1 MNKTATTTTT
11 TTSSSEQQP
20 TSGTSS
26 NPIGVDNNNNPQQQ
40 QQSTTTTNN
49 DGSTAAAALAAT
61 AATATTKNTTNN
73 NSEDDG
79 HNAGTTSIET
89 FMEYRPTAL
98 PNKVIRSCNE
108 WYNKKQQHPTT
119 TNTNTNNN
127 NNNNCNKTDGD
138 LNSPVTID
146 LTNENAATV
155 TTTTTTEDSVEDSDS
170 TIVIQLQV
178 PSHTSSSCESALL
191 SSVVAP
197 MVPEETADCILPL
210 LLLQQDNYGDG
221 GQQQKDN
228 NTKISTTTSNN
239 NIIIPPP
246 PLSPLQLEGVLLSIQ
261 RHRDGAGIGKGRQIS
276 AIIRDGLC
284 RGRQRHVWFSVS
296 RELIKDAERD
306 LKDVGVYCT
315 DELHDGTNFLGDDHN
330 HNNKYSKGLGRKDK
344 GILFLTYNLL
354 VSSNRINQIIA
365 WCAGTEHITHKAKNL
380 ANNTKTAQLV
390 LELQR
395 RLPMARI
402 VYCSATGVSDIDQ
415 LGYAE
420 RLGLWKIPKSITS
433 NNNNNNNTTIDDG
446 TFNDFDSFR
455 RSLEKR
461 GLGSLEL
468 LALELKTRGSLMA
481 RTLSWEGAEFQTVEV
496 PLDRHQCQVYDR
508 GVKWWTECKNELQ
521 DVLKIVGNNGSSSN
535 GQIWR
540 TFWAAH
546 QRFFKELAICA
557 DMSEFDLDSKYGKRA
572 LKRYYSALDENE
584 SSGGGTTVGPL
595 SSTNTGEIIEEF
607 IREITIAGDPIL
619 NSLPTDDEKLKHAC
633 VLCIA
638 TAELDRV
645 GLDRETRSKGDVRIF
660 LNRISGLIV
669 TRQSLVFSLFMNT
682 LSQVIKEVKSSGE
695 FEGTAEDITATT
707 IKIGEERDLAVDPS
721 SGAQTKLTTLVLD
734 RGISF
739 DSVCTLA
746 MEETKKLF
754 LADDNLRAVDQDSQK
769 EINSSVTRT
778 GEENEDDFIKQ
789 IAGRHLVLFARRKF
803 DRSSFNSD
811 EEDAAFDPLGLMQLT
826 RPNTGTIL
834 TDKSTQEL
842 RQKYRLAFSCEE
854 LRVQLSSEEAPM
866 TDEDPKRP
874 IGIIKKENAQVSR
887 LWEKAFEESDGYKP
901 GKGLA
906 PRRQKVSL
914 VNGPVLHILPA
925 LEKSVEM
932 KTGKDKALK
941 IMRAQVGSRRIVGVR
956 FPSDS
961 DAIEKLHV
969 ELDKIIK
976 ARSNAGNSFTD
987 EALAPICTKTMK
999 WATTKRK
1006 TMKSFFQVTSST
1018 NSTSGNSSSTGKN
1031 LKSNIHN
1038 KTKTSAVTKSTSGEK
1053 RSASNHSSSGKKP
1066 KTMMSFFAKKK

>member
-1 MNKTATTTTT
+1 
-11 TTSSSEQQP
+11 
-20 TSGTSS
+20 
-26 NPIGVDNNNNPQQQ
+26 
-40 QQSTTTTNN
+40 
-49 DGSTAAAALAAT
+49 
-61 AATATTKNTTNN
+61 
-73 NSEDDG
+73 
-79 HNAGTTSIET
+79 
-89 FMEYRPTAL
+89 
-98 PNKVIRSCNE
+98 
-108 WYNKKQQHPTT
+108 
-119 TNTNTNNN
+119 
-127 NNNNCNKTDGD
+127 
-138 LNSPVTID
+138 
-146 LTNENAATV
+146 
-155 TTTTTTEDSVEDSDS
+155 
-170 TIVIQLQV
+170 
-178 PSHTSSSCESALL
+178 
-191 SSVVAP
+191 
-197 MVPEETADCILPL
+197 
-210 LLLQQDNYGDG
+210 
-221 GQQQKDN
+221 
-228 NTKISTTTSNN
+228 
-239 NIIIPPP
+239 
-246 PLSPLQLEGVLLSIQ
+246 
-261 RHRDGAGIGKGRQIS
+261 
-276 AIIRDGLC
+276 
-284 RGRQRHVWFSVS
+284 
-296 RELIKDAERD
+296 
-306 LKDVGVYCT
+306 
-315 DELHDGTNFLGDDHN
+315 
-330 HNNKYSKGLGRKDK
+330 
-344 GILFLTYNLL
+344 
-354 VSSNRINQIIA
+354 
-365 WCAGTEHITHKAKNL
+365 
-380 ANNTKTAQLV
+380 
-390 LELQR
+390 
-395 RLPMARI
+395 
-402 VYCSATGVSDIDQ
+402 
-415 LGYAE
+415 
-420 RLGLWKIPKSITS
+420 
-433 NNNNNNNTTIDDG
+433 
-446 TFNDFDSFR
+446 
-455 RSLEKR
+455 
-461 GLGSLEL
+461 
-468 LALELKTRGSLMA
+468 MA

-496 PLDRHQCQVYDR
+496 PLDSHQCQVYDR
-508 GVKWWTECKNELQ
+508 GVKWWTDCKNELQ
-521 DVLKIVGNNGSSSN
+521 DVLKIVGNGSSN

-557 DMSEFDLDSKYGKRA
+557 KVPFLAKDAYKLIHEEGCCVVFGLQGTGEAGMQSLMAITEGENNHNGSNNKKKSTHNNRKNQLPEDTKRFSTLMSTVEAGLTNFVLQHFPVTLPSPEVPTLPNRLPINEEERLQYAIIQASITRIKSMPPPEPHPVLIAKRQVLLDAIRNMDLPPNPLDDLIDRLGGVDQVAEMTGRSGRIVRDNSGKNFVYSKRVIDKSSKTKAAVDDSEERINIIERCLFMDGKKSVAIISDAASTGVSLHAAHGSGGSHKRRVHYTIELPWSADKAVQQLGRSHRSGQSSAPVYKLVVTNLGGERRFAAAVSKRLMSLGALTKGDRRAATGADMSEFDLDSKYGKRA
-572 LKRYYSALDENE
+572 LKRYYNALDENE

-595 SSTNTGEIIEEF
+595 SSTNTGEIIREF
-607 IREITIAGDPIL
+607 IKEITIAGDPIL
-619 NSLPTDDEKLKHAC
+619 NSLPTDDEQMKHAC
-633 VLCIA
+633 VLSIA

-645 GLDRETRSKGDVRIF
+645 GLDRETRAKGDVRIF

-682 LSQVIKEVKSSGE
+682 LSQVIKEAKSSGE

-707 IKIGEERDLAVDPS
+707 IEIGEERDLAVDPS

-746 MEETKKLF
+746 MEETKKMF
-754 LADDNLRAVDQDSQK
+754 SADDNAAAVEQDNQK
-769 EINSSVTRT
+769 ESNSNITRT
-778 GEENEDDFIKQ
+778 DEENEDDFIVLDDDDDDDDDDDGIDDFIVDDDIDEDDVWMSRSTKRKRLVAEAGFYISKKQ
-789 IAGRHLVLFARRKF
+789 IAGRHLVLFAKRKF

-854 LRVQLSSEEAPM
+854 LRVQLSSEEPPM

-901 GKGLA
+901 VKGLA

-941 IMRAQVGSRRIVGVR
+941 IMRANVGSRRIVGVR

-976 ARSNAGNSFTD
+976 ARSNTGNSFTD

-1018 NSTSGNSSSTGKN
+1018 NSTSNNSNSDSNSNGKN
-1031 LKSNIHN
+1031 LKSNTDN
-1038 KTKTSAVTKSTSGEK
+1038 KTKTITSAAAKSTSGEK

-1066 KTMMSFFAKKK
+1066 KTMMSFFARKK